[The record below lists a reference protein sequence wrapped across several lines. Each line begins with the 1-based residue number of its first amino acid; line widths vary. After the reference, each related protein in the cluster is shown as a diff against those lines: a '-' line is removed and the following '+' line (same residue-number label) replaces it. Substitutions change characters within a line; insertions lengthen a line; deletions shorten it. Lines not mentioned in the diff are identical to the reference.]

1 MKHGGA
7 LSNIVKHLPEQLSAS
22 AFIDAM
28 FDEVVLLDRDG
39 IIVAANAA
47 WDQFCK
53 ENNGDVSLCYRGANY
68 LDICREAV
76 GASSAEASLI
86 PKGFEETL
94 QTGEPFKCEP
104 FHLRPRHS
112 EASLGLGKT
121 HRSMLD

>member
-47 WDQFCK
+47 WNQFCK

-94 QTGEPFKCEP
+94 QTGVTNGPRTSWRP
-104 FHLRPRHS
+104 GSGVLRAIRCVLPRPM
-112 EASLGLGKT
+112 
-121 HRSMLD
+121 R